1 MSHRRVAI
9 TGYGAV
15 SGFGINAAALWDG
28 MREARSAIR
37 PIHNIPTERLSAKIA
52 SEIDAYV
59 QAEHFEPKQAAILD
73 RVGQLAVVS
82 AREAVAQCGLVN
94 ADFSAMGARVGV
106 IYGASPGQ
114 ITLDEA
120 YVALYEKG
128 ASRIHP
134 FSVPKIL
141 PAGCA
146 AAISIE
152 FGAHGPCFATASAC
166 ATGTHSIGLGFDMIR
181 SGRLDVC
188 IGGGSDASIVY
199 GYIKGWEA
207 LRLLA
212 TDTSR
217 PFSRDR
223 TGLVLGEAARGAA
236 ILGEI
241 VGFGMSAD
249 AKDMVAPDA
258 ASAARA
264 MISGLQD
271 AGLTPADIGYV
282 NAHGT
287 GTRVNDRTECLAL
300 NTVFNG
306 APPPTSSLKSQVG
319 HTLNASGA
327 LETVATLLALRA
339 QIMPATISYR
349 EPDPDCPIDCIPN
362 QVRPGHFDYAMTNS
376 LGFGG
381 LNAVLVLRAV
391 S

>member
-1 MSHRRVAI
+1 
-9 TGYGAV
+9 
-15 SGFGINAAALWDG
+15 
-28 MREARSAIR
+28 MREARSSIR

-73 RVGQLAVVS
+73 RVSQIAVVS
-82 AREAVAQCGLVN
+82 AREAVAQSGLSRD
-94 ADFSAMGARVGV
+94 DFAAMGARAGV

-114 ITLDEA
+114 ITLDES
-120 YVALYEKG
+120 YVALYEKS
-128 ASRIHP
+128 ATRIHP

-152 FGAHGPCFATASAC
+152 FGAHGPCFGTASAC

-188 IGGGSDASIVY
+188 IGGASDASIVY

-223 TGLVLGEAARGAA
+223 AGLVLGEAAATVVLEAWDHARARGAA

-249 AKDMVAPDA
+249 AIDMVAPDA

-264 MISGLQD
+264 MMGAIQD

-287 GTRVNDRTECLAL
+287 GTRVNDRTESLAL
-300 NTVFNG
+300 NSVFGG

-327 LETVATLLALRA
+327 LEAVATLLALRA
-339 QIMPATISYR
+339 QIMPATINHR
-349 EPDPDCPIDCIPN
+349 EPDPDCAIDCIPN
-362 QVRPGHFDYAMTNS
+362 QVRPGHFEYAMTNS

-381 LNAVLVLRAV
+381 LNAVLVLHAV
-391 S
+391 N

>member
-223 TGLVLGEAARGAA
+223 TGLVLGEAAATVVLEEWEHARTRGAA

-271 AGLTPADIGYV
+271 A
-282 NAHGT
+282 
-287 GTRVNDRTECLAL
+287 AL
-300 NTVFNG
+300 
-306 APPPTSSLKSQVG
+306 PPPISATSML
-319 HTLNASGA
+319 TA
-327 LETVATLLALRA
+327 
-339 QIMPATISYR
+339 PA
-349 EPDPDCPIDCIPN
+349 P
-362 QVRPGHFDYAMTNS
+362 A
-376 LGFGG
+376 
-381 LNAVLVLRAV
+381 
-391 S
+391 